1 MIAKIIIIALLISAM
16 NIGQP
21 TGVLAGD
28 KQIVGWAEIVSIY
41 PGIIKIKAKLDT
53 GADHSSLNAKK
64 IEYFDVAGEPWV
76 RFELHNFEERL
87 ETYEARIVRIAKIKR
102 LGQEAVNRPT
112 INLGICIGSTY
123 KEVDV
128 NLTDR
133 SGFNYQM
140 LIGRSFLKGS
150 FLIDPE
156 LSFIGRAHCMNAVGK

>member
-1 MIAKIIIIALLISAM
+1 MIAKLINIALLIAAL
-16 NIGQP
+16 NIGQA
-21 TGVLAGD
+21 TGVGARD

-41 PGIIKIKAKLDT
+41 PGSIKIKVKLDT
-53 GADHSSLNAKK
+53 GADHSSLNANN
-64 IEYFDVAGEPWV
+64 IEHFDVAGESWV
-76 RFELHNFEERL
+76 RFELRNFEERL
-87 ETYEARIVRIAKIKR
+87 ETYEARIMRMAKIKR

-112 INLGICIGSTY
+112 INLGICIGNTY
-123 KEVDV
+123 KEVEV

-156 LSFIGRAHCMNAVGK
+156 LSFISSEECMNPAEK

>member
-1 MIAKIIIIALLISAM
+1 MIAKLINIALLIAAL
-16 NIGQP
+16 NIGQA
-21 TGVLAGD
+21 TDVSAGD
-28 KQIVGWAEIVSIY
+28 KKIVGWAEIVSIY
-41 PGIIKIKAKLDT
+41 PGSIKIKAKLDT
-53 GADHSSLNAKK
+53 GAEHSSLNTKK
-64 IEYFDVAGEPWV
+64 IEYFDVAGESWV
-76 RFELHNFEERL
+76 RFELRNFEERL
-87 ETYEARIVRIAKIKR
+87 ETYEARIMRIAKIKR

-123 KEVDV
+123 KKVEV

-156 LSFIGRAHCMNAVGK
+156 LSFISRAACIIAAEK

>member
-1 MIAKIIIIALLISAM
+1 MMAKLINIALLIAAITM
-16 NIGQP
+16 GQAAD
-21 TGVLAGD
+21 VSAGD

-41 PGIIKIKAKLDT
+41 PGSVKIKAKLDT

-64 IEYFDVAGEPWV
+64 IKFFDVKGESWV
-76 RFELHNFEERL
+76 RFEFRNFEERL
-87 ETYEARIVRIAKIKR
+87 ETHEARIVRIAKIKR
-102 LGQEAVNRPT
+102 LGHEAVNRPT

-123 KEVDV
+123 KEVEV

-133 SGFNYQM
+133 SGFNYPM

-156 LSFIGRAHCMNAVGK
+156 LSFISSAACMNAAEK